1 VLVTVMA
8 LALPTLGGHA
18 LAAPRETQRP
28 PAADRASGNDPT
40 QRRGTENAGPDNTG
54 PDADDNPDNNPD
66 NSPGNSVRLAS
77 QTPWVGP
84 GQEMALRVV
93 ATTTRPPSQVEVAV
107 AVYRRVTS
115 RSEFTR
121 TLESR
126 PRTAP
131 LSVTSTTLSDLT
143 TDAGGAVLI
152 RLPVQDPNRTP
163 EWPRLRLSEQGV
175 YPVRVELRELGGGAS
190 LADLVTH
197 LVYATPPS
205 QEGRPLGVALVLP
218 AHAPPAVKPDGR
230 QELAPDAVEPLGALA
245 RSLISNPA
253 VPLTLAPTPE
263 TLQALSRSP
272 APGDVQTLRQ
282 LAQGLKGR
290 QVAAA
295 TYVPI
300 ALPALM
306 AAGLDNETV
315 AQLDRGSEVINR
327 TLGVLP
333 DPGTWVTD
341 GPLDAAAIQLLRQQR
356 SDRLV
361 VAESALE
368 PADLPIT
375 LAQPF
380 ELDARAVRRPD
391 VMAADGGLSADFEG
405 SDDPV
410 LAAHR
415 LLADLAIV
423 YFDRPGRFRS
433 VVAAAPRTW
442 RPTTAFLDALLGG
455 LATSPILAGSTLDT
469 AFATPPATTASGAPL
484 VRRLATPKPGPAT
497 GPATPATPG
506 APTRDARRR
515 LVSFSSM
522 LAADNPLDEK
532 IEELLLVSQD
542 ADLRPRDRA
551 GYLEGF
557 ETQVARELDQI
568 DVPRSRSI
576 TLTARNGEIPVT
588 ILNKTDYP
596 VRLQVQVVSDKLDFP
611 GGAVRD
617 VDLARR
623 NTTERF
629 LVEARASGTFSLR
642 VNLVSP
648 DGALVLGRSR
658 LTVRSTAASGV
669 GVFLSAGAGGFLLLW
684 WARHQLRGRRS
695 RRNRRLVPA

>member
-1 VLVTVMA
+1 MGRAARGLRPLRRLLAVLAIVMA
-8 LALPTLGGHA
+8 LAVPAVGGHA
-18 LAAPRETQRP
+18 LAAPEEAKRP
-28 PAADRASGNDPT
+28 PATGRAGGGGDDP
-40 QRRGTENAGPDNTG
+40 GDNTSG
-54 PDADDNPDNNPD
+54 TINPDNR
-66 NSPGNSVRLAS
+66 VRLAS

-84 GQEMALRVV
+84 GQEMVLRVM
-93 ATTTRPPSQVEVAV
+93 ARTNRPPDQVEVAV
-107 AVYRRVTS
+107 AVYRRTTS
-115 RSEFTR
+115 RSEFNR
-121 TLESR
+121 TLGSR

-152 RLPVQDPNRTP
+152 RLPVQDPGRTP
-163 EWPRLRLSEQGV
+163 EWPRLRLSEEGV
-175 YPVRVELRELGGGAS
+175 YPVRVELREVGGGAS

-197 LVYATPPS
+197 LVYVAPPS
-205 QEGRPLGVALVLP
+205 QGGRPLGVALVLP
-218 AHAPPAVKPDGR
+218 AHAPPAVQPDGR
-230 QELAPDAVEPLGALA
+230 QELAPDAAEPLGALA
-245 RSLISNPA
+245 RSLIANPA

-272 APGDVQTLRQ
+272 RPDDGQTVKQ
-282 LAQGLKGR
+282 LAQGLTGR
-290 QVAAA
+290 QVGAG
-295 TYVPI
+295 TYVPVD
-300 ALPALM
+300 LPSLM
-306 AAGLDNETV
+306 AAGLDTEAV
-315 AQLDRGSEVINR
+315 SQLDRGSEVINR
-327 TLGVLP
+327 TLGARP

-341 GPLDAAAIQLLRQQR
+341 GPLDAAAVQRLRQQR

-361 VAESALE
+361 VPESAFE

-380 ELDARAVRRPD
+380 ELDARAVRRPQ
-391 VMAADGGLSADFEG
+391 VMAADAGLSAGFEG

-415 LLADLAIV
+415 MLADLAIV
-423 YFDRPGRFRS
+423 YFDRPGRSRS

-484 VRRLATPKPGPAT
+484 VRRLAASKPGAATAPA
-497 GPATPATPG
+497 

-522 LAADNPLDEK
+522 LAADNPLDEQL
-532 IEELLLVSQD
+532 EEFLLVSQS
-542 ADLRPRDRA
+542 ADLGARQRSR
-551 GYLEGF
+551 YLEGF
-557 ETQVARELDQI
+557 ETQIARELDQI

-596 VRLQVQVVSDKLDFP
+596 VRLQVQIVSDKLEFP
-611 GGAVRD
+611 GGAVRHI
-617 VDLARR
+617 DLARR

-629 LVEARASGTFSLR
+629 LVEARASGAFSLR

-669 GVFLSAGAGGFLLLW
+669 GVILSAGAGGFLLLW
-684 WARHQLRGRRS
+684 WASHHRRGRRS

>member
-1 VLVTVMA
+1 MRRL
-8 LALPTLGGHA
+8 LAV
-18 LAAPRETQRP
+18 LAAVMVLTP
-28 PAADRASGNDPT
+28 PAMGAQAPVAAAQEAPEEARS
-40 QRRGTENAGPDNTG
+40 
-54 PDADDNPDNNPD
+54 
-66 NSPGNSVRLAS
+66 SPANRVRLAS

-84 GQEMALRVV
+84 GQEMVLRVM
-93 ATTTRPPSQVEVAV
+93 AGTDRPPAQVELAV

-115 RSEFTR
+115 RSEFNR
-121 TLESR
+121 TLGGR

-131 LSVTSTTLSDLT
+131 LSVTSTPLSDLA
-143 TDAGGAVLI
+143 TDAGGAVLVRFPI
-152 RLPVQDPNRTP
+152 QDPNRAP
-163 EWPRLRLSEQGV
+163 EWPRLRLSEEGV
-175 YPVRVELRELGGGAS
+175 YPVRVELREVGGGAS

-197 LVYATPPS
+197 LVYVSPPS
-205 QEGRPLGVALVLP
+205 QGGRPLGVALVLP
-218 AHAPPAVKPDGR
+218 AHAPPALQPDGS
-230 QELAPDAVEPLGALA
+230 QELAPDATEPLGALA
-245 RSLISNPA
+245 RSLTANPA

-272 APGDVQTLRQ
+272 RPGDSQVVKQ
-282 LAQGLKGR
+282 LAQALTGR
-290 QVAAA
+290 QVAAG
-295 TYVPI
+295 TYVPVS
-300 ALPALM
+300 LPALM
-306 AAGLDNETV
+306 AAGLDNEAV

-327 TLGVLP
+327 TLGVPP

-341 GPLDAAAIQLLRQQR
+341 GPLDAAAVQRLRQQR

-380 ELDARAVRRPD
+380 DLDARAVRRPQA
-391 VMAADGGLSADFEG
+391 MAADGGLTAGFDG

-423 YFDRPGRFRS
+423 YFDRPGRARS

-469 AFATPPATTASGAPL
+469 AFSTTPAATTASGAPL
-484 VRRLATPKPGPAT
+484 VRRLAPP
-497 GPATPATPG
+497 TPAG
-506 APTRDARRR
+506 ATASPVPARDARRR

-522 LAADNPLDEK
+522 LGADNPLDERL
-532 IEELLLVSQD
+532 EELLLVSQG
-542 ADLRPRDRA
+542 ADLRPRQRSS
-551 GYLEGF
+551 YLEGF
-557 ETQVARELDQI
+557 ETQITRELDQI
-568 DVPRSRSI
+568 AVPRSRSI
-576 TLTARNGEIPVT
+576 TLTARNGEVPVT
-588 ILNKTDYP
+588 ILNKTDYS

-617 VDLARR
+617 LELARR

-629 LVEARASGTFSLR
+629 VVEARASGSFPLR

-648 DGALVLGRSR
+648 DGSLVLGRSR

-669 GVFLSAGAGGFLLLW
+669 GIFLSAGAGGFLLLW
-684 WARHQLRGRRS
+684 WARHQRRGRRT

>member
-1 VLVTVMA
+1 MRSRLLAVLATV
-8 LALPTLGGHA
+8 LALGPLPVAAAGQPSSGSSSGPQNEGARPAGDHA
-18 LAAPRETQRP
+18 
-28 PAADRASGNDPT
+28 
-40 QRRGTENAGPDNTG
+40 DNRL
-54 PDADDNPDNNPD
+54 
-66 NSPGNSVRLAS
+66 RLAS

-84 GQEMALRVV
+84 GQELALRVM
-93 ATTTRPPSQVEVAV
+93 ATTNRPPSEVEVAV

-115 RSEFTR
+115 RSEFNR
-121 TLESR
+121 TVEGR

-131 LSVTSTTLSDLT
+131 LSVTSTALSELA
-143 TDAGGAVLI
+143 TDPGGAVVV
-152 RLPVQDPNRTP
+152 RLPIQDPTKAA
-163 EWPRLRLSEQGV
+163 EWPRLRLSEEGV
-175 YPVRVELRELGGGAS
+175 YPVRVELREAGGGAS
-190 LADLVTH
+190 LADFVTH
-197 LVYATPPS
+197 MVYAAAPP
-205 QEGRPLGVALVLP
+205 QGGRALNVALVLP
-218 AHAPPAVKPDGR
+218 AHAPPAVQPDGR
-230 QELAPDAVEPLGALA
+230 QDLAPDAAESLGALA
-245 RSLISNPA
+245 RSLTANPG

-272 APGDVQTLRQ
+272 RASDGQTVKE
-282 LAQGLKGR
+282 LAQGLSGR

-300 ALPALM
+300 ALPALV
-306 AAGLDNETV
+306 AANLDGEVV
-315 AQLDRGSEVINR
+315 AQLDRGNEVIGR
-327 TLGVLP
+327 TLGVRP
-333 DPGTWVTD
+333 DPGTWLTD
-341 GPLDAAAIQLLRQQR
+341 GPIDAAAVQRLRQQR

-361 VAESALE
+361 VPESALE

-380 ELDARAVRRPD
+380 DLDARSVRRPH
-391 VMAADGGLSADFEG
+391 VLAADGGLSADFES

-423 YFDRPGRFRS
+423 YFDRPGRPRS

-455 LATSPILAGSTLDT
+455 VATSPVLAGSTVDG
-469 AFATPPATTASGAPL
+469 AFDAPAATTASGATL
-484 VRRLATPKPGPAT
+484 VRRLASPKPGPAT
-497 GPATPATPG
+497 APAVQVN
-506 APTRDARRR
+506 DARRR

-522 LAADNPLDEK
+522 LTADNPLDEK
-532 IEELLLVSQD
+532 LEEVLLVSEG
-542 ADLRPRDRA
+542 ADLRPRQRSA
-551 GYLEGF
+551 YLEGF
-557 ETQVARELDQI
+557 ESQIAHELDQI

-576 TLTARNGEIPVT
+576 TLTARKGEIPVT
-588 ILNKTDYP
+588 ILNKTDYS
-596 VRLQVQVVSDKLDFP
+596 VRLQVQVVSEKLEFP

-617 VDLARR
+617 LDLARR

-629 LVEARASGTFSLR
+629 SVQARASGAFPLR

-669 GVFLSAGAGGFLLLW
+669 GVFLSAGAGAFLLVW
-684 WARHQLRGRRS
+684 WGRHQLRGRRT

>member
-1 VLVTVMA
+1 
-8 LALPTLGGHA
+8 
-18 LAAPRETQRP
+18 
-28 PAADRASGNDPT
+28 
-40 QRRGTENAGPDNTG
+40 
-54 PDADDNPDNNPD
+54 
-66 NSPGNSVRLAS
+66 
-77 QTPWVGP
+77 
-84 GQEMALRVV
+84 MALRVM
-93 ATTTRPPSQVEVAV
+93 AETNHRPDQVEVAV
-107 AVYRRVTS
+107 AVYRRTTS
-115 RSEFTR
+115 RSEFSR

-152 RLPVQDPNRTP
+152 RLPIQDPNRVP
-163 EWPRLRLSEQGV
+163 EWPRLRLSEEGV
-175 YPVRVELRELGGGAS
+175 YPVRVELREIGGGAS

-197 LVYATPPS
+197 LVYVTPPG
-205 QEGRPLGVALVLP
+205 QGGRPLGVALVVP
-218 AHAPPAVKPDGR
+218 AHAPPAVQPDGR

-245 RSLISNPA
+245 RSLTSNPA

-272 APGDVQTLRQ
+272 RAGDGQTLKA
-282 LAQGLKGR
+282 LAQGLAGR

-295 TYVPI
+295 TYVPVS
-300 ALPALM
+300 LPALM
-306 AAGLDNETV
+306 AAGLDSEAV
-315 AQLDRGSEVINR
+315 AELDRGSEVINR
-327 TLGVLP
+327 TLGVVP
-333 DPGTWVTD
+333 DPRTWVTD
-341 GPLDAAAIQLLRQQR
+341 GPLDTAAVQRLRQQR

-361 VAESALE
+361 IPESDLE
-368 PADLPIT
+368 SADLPIT

-380 ELDARAVRRPD
+380 ELDARAVRRPQ
-391 VMAADGGLSADFEG
+391 VMAADKGLSDDFEG
-405 SDDPV
+405 GDDQV

-415 LLADLAIV
+415 MLADMAMV
-423 YFDRPGRFRS
+423 YFDRPGRPRA

-442 RPTTAFLDALLGG
+442 RPTTAFLDAFLGG
-455 LATSPILAGSTLDT
+455 LATSPILAGETLDT
-469 AFATPPATTASGAPL
+469 AFTTPPAVTASGSPL
-484 VRRLATPKPGPAT
+484 VRRLAAPKPAAATAPA
-497 GPATPATPG
+497 

-522 LAADNPLDEK
+522 LAPDNPLDERL
-532 IEELLLVSQD
+532 EEVLLTSQD
-542 ADLRPRDRA
+542 ADLSPRERSS
-551 GYLEGF
+551 YLDGF
-557 ETQVARELDQI
+557 EAQIAHQLDQI

-596 VRLQVQVVSDKLDFP
+596 VRLRVQVVSDKLDFP
-611 GGAVRD
+611 SGAVRD
-617 VDLARR
+617 LDLARR

-629 LVEARASGTFSLR
+629 SVEARASGSFPLR

-684 WARHQLRGRRS
+684 WARHQIRGRRTN